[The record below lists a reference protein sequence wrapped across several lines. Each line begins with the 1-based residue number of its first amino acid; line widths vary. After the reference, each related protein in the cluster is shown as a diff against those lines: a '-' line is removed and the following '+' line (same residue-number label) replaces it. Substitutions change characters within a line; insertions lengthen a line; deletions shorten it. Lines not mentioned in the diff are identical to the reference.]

1 MVKGEYMNYKTFI
14 HIQGIETDVPV
25 GATLIENN
33 SILYYEGKK
42 VCYVASQKSHDCASL
57 DDGNAEERFT
67 LTHKILSEVAK
78 INAEYQQE
86 CEEANEEEGEEVEIE
101 YPLNDFFQ
109 NPIVQSVRKNNYW
122 AHEFFTAPIEKLR
135 EIFELL

>member
-1 MVKGEYMNYKTFI
+1 MNYKTI
-14 HIQGIETDVPV
+14 LPIQNGIETDVPV

-42 VCYVASQKSHDCASL
+42 VCYVASQKSHDCVSL

-78 INAEYQQE
+78 MNAEYQLA
-86 CEEANEEEGEEVEIE
+86 CEEAEEGEEVEIE

-109 NPIVQSVRKNNYW
+109 NPLVQSVRHNGYW
-122 AHEFFTAPIEKLR
+122 SHEFFTAPIEKLR

>member
-1 MVKGEYMNYKTFI
+1 MNYKTFVK
-14 HIQGIETDVPV
+14 IQGIETDVPV

-42 VCYVASQKSHDCASL
+42 VCYVASQKSHDCVSL

-78 INAEYQQE
+78 INAEYQLAY
-86 CEEANEEEGEEVEIE
+86 EEANVGKEEGEEVEIE
-101 YPLNDFFQ
+101 YPLTDFFQ
-109 NPIVQSVRKNNYW
+109 NPLVQSVRHNGYW
-122 AHEFFTAPIEKLR
+122 SHEFFTAPIEKLR